1 MDRPSIASFFLGT
14 QAALQSIT
22 GTSCKTGWLKTLYSF
37 AVYRRQDGIWSR
49 PGTMVAIMFFI
60 TARADPEGL

>member
-14 QAALQSIT
+14 QAALQPIT

-49 PGTMVAIMFFI
+49 PGTTVAIMFFI
-60 TARADPEGL
+60 TARADPEG